1 MTQPHATHPGR
12 RDHKPTLAQ
21 FVGDTQL
28 TKRWLL
34 ERELNNGLLDLLG
47 HPILQHRLLAA
58 DLLQRQLAALIVQLF
73 ETVEAVAAI
82 PHHLA
87 GLADIAELLGKL
99 QQTNLRPDDLL
110 LLRHIV
116 ISVPPASGS
125 RFQHRMR
132 TAPRPRLRFGN
143 QQRLSD

>member
-58 DLLQRQLAALIVQLF
+58 DLLQRQLPA
-73 ETVEAVAAI
+73 TVVELLEVVKAVAAVA
-82 PHHLA
+82 HHLA
-87 GLADIAELLGKL
+87 SLADIAELFGE
-99 QQTNLRPDDLL
+99 
-110 LLRHIV
+110 
-116 ISVPPASGS
+116 
-125 RFQHRMR
+125 FQ
-132 TAPRPRLRFGN
+132 
-143 QQRLSD
+143 